1 MICPRDLVT
10 SIAPFLK
17 RKEYLAI
24 IGPRQSGKT
33 TLLGIIQ
40 THLRK
45 ELKTKRD
52 QIAFITFEDRRL
64 LAQFES
70 DPVAFARS
78 FLPRHAARPFYLM
91 IDEFQYAI
99 DGGQKLKLIYDTIGD
114 LKIIITG
121 SSSLDIKAQVGRY
134 MVGRMVTF
142 HLFPFSFGEALHLAD
157 RRTIS
162 IYHDGHTK
170 IASWLQDNS
179 PVNIKSRIDIFGEE
193 MIDCFENYCI
203 WGGFPTVVSADDID
217 VKRKLLSDIYDGY
230 VLKDIKSLLGLTT
243 EKNLYLLSQYLATQ
257 IGNIVV
263 YQNLGQAAGLDF
275 RNLKKHLHILR
286 ETLICQELK
295 PFFRNRQKELSKN
308 PKIYFWDL
316 GFRNNL
322 MEDFNTLDRRP
333 DRGAIIE
340 NYVFIRLQELF
351 RGYEKINF
359 WRTKVGAEVDFVLR
373 VKDQIIPIEVKYSD
387 FSSEKI
393 TRSMASFIDAF
404 NPTLGIVLTKN
415 YWGMMQ
421 NKKTRILFAPIYYL

>member
-1 MICPRDLVT
+1 MICPRDLVE

-33 TLLGIIQ
+33 TLLDIIQ

-45 ELKTKRD
+45 QLITKRD
-52 QIAFITFEDRRL
+52 QLAIITFEDRRL
-64 LAQFES
+64 LAQFDS

-78 FLPRHAARPFYLM
+78 YLPRHAARPFYLM

-99 DGGQKLKLIYDTIGD
+99 EGGQKLKLIYDTVRD
-114 LKIIITG
+114 LKIIVTG

-142 HLFPFSFGEALHLAD
+142 HLFPFNFGEALHMMD
-157 RRTIS
+157 RRS
-162 IYHDGHTK
+162 NRIYHEGNRK
-170 IASWLQDNS
+170 IASWILRNN
-179 PVNIKSRIDIFGEE
+179 PVKIKNQIDIFGDELIE
-193 MIDCFENYCI
+193 HFENYCI
-203 WGGFPTVVSADDID
+203 WGGFPTVVSADDRN
-217 VKRKLLSDIYDGY
+217 VRRKLLADIYDGY
-230 VLKDIKSLLGLTT
+230 VLKDIKSLLGLAT

-257 IGNIVV
+257 IGNIIV
-263 YQNLGQAAGLDF
+263 YQNLGQAAELDF

-286 ETLICQELK
+286 ETFICQELR

-322 MEDFNTLDRRP
+322 MDDFNTLDKRP

-340 NYVFIRLQELF
+340 NYVFIRLQELS
-351 RGYEKINF
+351 RGFEKINF
-359 WRTKVGAEVDFVLR
+359 WRTKSGAEVDFILR
-373 VKDQIIPIEVKYSD
+373 VKDQIVPIELKYSN
-387 FSSEKI
+387 FSSGKI
-393 TRSMASFIDAF
+393 TRSLASFIDTF
-404 NPTLGIVLTKN
+404 NPALGIVLTKN
-415 YWGMMQ
+415 YWGTMR
-421 NKKTRILFAPIYYL
+421 NKNTNILFAPVYYL